1 MFPREGVLVSLLG
14 EIMTK
19 ESSVSDVA
27 VCVFACVCV
36 CVCVCMRAWLYMVE
50 Q

>member
-1 MFPREGVLVSLLG
+1 MFPREGALVSLLG

-27 VCVFACVCV
+27 VCVCVCV
-36 CVCVCMRAWLYMVE
+36 HACMVVHG
-50 Q
+50 